1 MKRMTTE
8 DVLEA
13 IIELVDPEG
22 VLQSYENLLM
32 EIQSLMEMK
41 KDGLY

>member
-1 MKRMTTE
+1 MTTE

-22 VLQSYENLLM
+22 VLQNYENLLM

-41 KDGLY
+41 KDE

>member
-1 MKRMTTE
+1 MTTEE

-22 VLQSYENLLM
+22 VLQNYENLLM

-41 KDGLY
+41 KDE

>member
-22 VLQSYENLLM
+22 VLQNYENLLM

-41 KDGLY
+41 KDE

>member
-1 MKRMTTE
+1 VKRMTTE

-13 IIELVDPEG
+13 IIELVDPKG
-22 VLQSYENLLM
+22 VLQNYENLLM

-41 KDGLY
+41 KDE

>member
-1 MKRMTTE
+1 VKRMTTEE

-22 VLQSYENLLM
+22 VLQNYENLLM

-41 KDGLY
+41 KDE

>member
-1 MKRMTTE
+1 MKRMTTEE

-22 VLQSYENLLM
+22 VLQNYENLLM

-41 KDGLY
+41 KDE